1 MNAWVVQQQR
11 QLLLMGAVAAQQ
23 QQQQLAVN
31 ATATATAIV
40 SRQFCCRP
48 ITANKFECECA
59 LKIVARLVI

>member
-1 MNAWVVQQQR
+1 MNAWVVQQQQQQHR

-23 QQQQLAVN
+23 QQLAVN
-31 ATATATAIV
+31 ATAIV